1 VSKVEQS
8 RDTSDNQESTTCF
21 CGEWMDGYGK
31 RMMMKLEVVVLPFA
45 SAVGTLVLVWSGIVS
60 SFYSLLEFGR
70 SVGSS
75 TTAGENTRLSAYG
88 MYVFMYI
95 HTMYV
100 HP

>member
-1 VSKVEQS
+1 
-8 RDTSDNQESTTCF
+8 
-21 CGEWMDGYGK
+21 
-31 RMMMKLEVVVLPFA
+31 LPLL
-45 SAVGTLVLVWSGIVS
+45 LVLVWSGIVS

-88 MYVFMYI
+88 MYVFMFHV

-100 HP
+100 CTSLKVKSNTTIVPIIIIDELLLSSSLYNYIYYIYVL